1 MAADQLD
8 NKLTLTPLR
17 SVPLVQPGDDL
28 AAIVTQALATSNEAL
43 QPRDVLILA
52 QKIVS
57 KAEGRIVPA
66 ETREDARAIAKREAK
81 RIVRETADH
90 LIVETQHGFVC
101 ANAGVD
107 MSNVP
112 EGTAVLLPK
121 DSDAS
126 AARVRATLESASGS
140 PIGVIVSDTFGRPW
154 RVGFTNVAIGAS
166 GIELLRGY
174 KGQIDSGGR
183 ELVVTEIAHLDEIAA
198 AAELVMNKLDG
209 VPVAIVRGYPFEV
222 GDGAVRDIVRPVAD
236 DLFR

>member
-1 MAADQLD
+1 LSEIRISPVHGMPEVIAGDDIGRLILD
-8 NKLTLTPLR
+8 ATP
-17 SVPLVQPGDDL
+17 VEPGDVVV
-28 AAIVTQALATSNEAL
+28 I
-43 QPRDVLILA
+43 A

-57 KAEGRIVPA
+57 KAEGRIVA
-66 ETREDARAIAKREAK
+66 ANTRDDARAAAKRDAK
-81 RIVRETADH
+81 RIVRETPQH

-107 MSNVP
+107 MSNVAD
-112 EGTAVLLPK
+112 GTAALLPK

-126 AARVRATLESASGS
+126 AARIRATLEDAVGP
-140 PIGVIVSDTFGRPW
+140 PIAVIVSDTFGRPW

-174 KGQIDSGGR
+174 KGQFDAAGR
-183 ELVVTEIAHLDEIAA
+183 ELMITEIAHLDELSA

-209 VPVAIVRGYPFEV
+209 VPVAIVRGYPFEI
-222 GDGAVRDIVRPVAD
+222 GSGAVRDIVRPVAD

>member
-1 MAADQLD
+1 MPLEIQVLAVEGMPEVVPGADIGRLVLDAA
-8 NKLTLTPLR
+8 T
-17 SVPLVQPGDDL
+17 VEPGD
-28 AAIVTQALATSNEAL
+28 IV
-43 QPRDVLILA
+43 VIA

-66 ETREDARAIAKREAK
+66 ETRDDARAAAKRDAR
-81 RIVRETADH
+81 RIVRETPQH
-90 LIVETQHGFVC
+90 LIVETMHGFVC

-126 AARVRATLESASGS
+126 AKRIRTTLEAERGS
-140 PIGVIVSDTFGRPW
+140 PIGVIVADTFGRPW
-154 RVGFTNVAIGAS
+154 RLGFTNVAIGAS

-174 KGQIDSGGR
+174 KGQFDAAGR
-183 ELVVTEIAHLDEIAA
+183 ELLITEIAHLDEIAG

-209 VPVAIVRGYPFEV
+209 VPAAIVRGYPFEP
-222 GDGAVRDIVRPVAD
+222 GDGAAKDIVRPAID